1 MKFVALYSAR
11 ARTASLVLIAALL
24 MAAPPLVQAAD
35 APPIR
40 IRGTV
45 EAVASDQLTV
55 KTNQG
60 QDLAVT
66 MNTDTTVHAITLA
79 KIADIQPGRYV
90 GATAVPQADGTLK
103 ALEVHVFPPE
113 MAGVGDGHRP
123 WDLAPDSSMTNGV
136 VGELLTSNGRM
147 ITIKYKDGE
156 QKVAIPDDMPVV
168 NIEAGDRSLLMP
180 GVHVMIFAV
189 KNDDG
194 TLTARSISAGKNG
207 IKPPM

>member
-1 MKFVALYSAR
+1 MTFLSTRSILFPLMRVL
-11 ARTASLVLIAALL
+11 LVAALL
-24 MAAPPLVQAAD
+24 AAPTLARAAD
-35 APPIR
+35 APPTR
-40 IRGTV
+40 IRGTI
-45 EAVASDQLTV
+45 EAVAGDQLTV

-60 QDLAVT
+60 EDLAVT
-66 MNTDTTVHAITLA
+66 MNADTAVHAITLA

-90 GATAVPQADGTLK
+90 GATAVPQDDGTLK

-113 MAGVGDGHRP
+113 MAGAGDGHRP

-136 VGELLTSNGRM
+136 VGELVTSNART
-147 ITIKYKDGE
+147 ITIKYKGGE
-156 QKVAIPDDMPVV
+156 EKVAIPDDMPVV

>member
-1 MKFVALYSAR
+1 
-11 ARTASLVLIAALL
+11 
-24 MAAPPLVQAAD
+24 MAAFLSAPTLAQAAD
-35 APPIR
+35 APPTR
-40 IRGTV
+40 IRGTI
-45 EAVASDQLTV
+45 EAVAGDLLTV
-55 KTNQG
+55 RTNQG

-66 MNTDTTVHAITLA
+66 MNADTSVHAITLA

-113 MAGVGDGHRP
+113 MAGAGDGHRP

-136 VGELLTSNGRM
+136 VGELVTSNGRM

-168 NIEAGDRSLLMP
+168 NIEAGDCSLLMP
-180 GVHVMIFAV
+180 GVHVMIFAD
-189 KNDDG
+189 KNAGG

>member
-1 MKFVALYSAR
+1 MRLSTFRFAR
-11 ARTASLVLIAALL
+11 ALAMPLLLTTALL
-24 MAAPPLVQAAD
+24 ALATLAQAAD
-35 APPIR
+35 APPTR
-40 IRGTV
+40 IRGTI
-45 EAVASDQLTV
+45 EAVAGDGLTV

-60 QDLAVT
+60 EDLAVT
-66 MNTDTTVHAITLA
+66 MNADTAVHAITLA

-113 MAGVGDGHRP
+113 MAGAGDGHRP
-123 WDLAPDSSMTNGV
+123 WDLAPNSSMTNGV

-156 QKVAIPDDMPVV
+156 QRVVIPDDMPVV
-168 NIEAGDRSLLMP
+168 NIEAGDRSLLTP

-194 TLTARSISAGKNG
+194 TFIARSISAGKDG

>member
-1 MKFVALYSAR
+1 MKLSSFPFAR
-11 ARTASLVLIAALL
+11 ALAMPLLLTSALL
-24 MAAPPLVQAAD
+24 ALATLAQAAD
-35 APPIR
+35 APPTR

-45 EAVASDQLTV
+45 EAVAGDLLTI
-55 KTNQG
+55 KSNQG
-60 QDLAVT
+60 EDLAVT
-66 MNTDTTVHAITLA
+66 MNPDTTVHAITLA
-79 KIADIQPGRYV
+79 KIADIQPGRYI

-113 MAGVGDGHRP
+113 MAGAGDGHRP
-123 WDLAPDSSMTNGV
+123 WDLAPNSSMTNGV
-136 VGELLTSNGRM
+136 VGELVTSNGRT

-189 KNDDG
+189 ENDDG

>member
-1 MKFVALYSAR
+1 MAFVSIRSIPFPLMR
-11 ARTASLVLIAALL
+11 VVVVAALL
-24 MAAPPLVQAAD
+24 SAATLARAAD
-35 APPIR
+35 APPAR
-40 IRGTV
+40 IRGTI
-45 EAVASDQLTV
+45 EAVAGDLLTI

-60 QDLAVT
+60 EDLAVT
-66 MNTDTTVHAITLA
+66 MSSDTTVHAITLA
-79 KIADIQPGRYV
+79 RIADIQPGRYI

-113 MAGVGDGHRP
+113 MAGAGDGHRP
-123 WDLAPDSSMTNGV
+123 WDLAPNSSMTNGV
-136 VGELLTSNGRM
+136 VGELVTSNGRM

-168 NIEAGDRSLLMP
+168 NIEAGDRSLLAP

-194 TLTARSISAGKNG
+194 TLTARSISAGKDG

>member
-1 MKFVALYSAR
+1 MKFASLCSAR
-11 ARTASLVLIAALL
+11 TRIAPLVLMAALL
-24 MAAPPLVQAAD
+24 SAATLTQAAD
-35 APPIR
+35 APPTR
-40 IRGTV
+40 IRGTI
-45 EAVASDQLTV
+45 EAVAGDLLTV

-60 QDLAVT
+60 EDLAVT
-66 MNTDTTVHAITLA
+66 MNADATVHAITLA

-113 MAGVGDGHRP
+113 MAGAGDGHRP

-136 VGELLTSNGRM
+136 VGELVTSNGRM

-180 GVHVMIFAV
+180 GVHVMIFAD
-189 KNDDG
+189 KNADG

>member
-1 MKFVALYSAR
+1 MAFVSVRSIPLPLAR
-11 ARTASLVLIAALL
+11 VLLVAALL
-24 MAAPPLVQAAD
+24 ASAAGAWAAD
-35 APPIR
+35 APPTR

-45 EAVASDQLTV
+45 EAVAGDQLTI

-60 QDLAVT
+60 EDLAVT
-66 MNTDTTVHAITLA
+66 MNADTTVHAITLA

-90 GATAVPQADGTLK
+90 GATAVPQDDGTLK

-136 VGELLTSNGRM
+136 VGELVTSSGRM
-147 ITIKYKDGE
+147 ITIKYKGGE
-156 QKVAIPDDMPVV
+156 EKVAIPDDMPVV

-180 GVHVMIFAV
+180 GVHVMIFAE
-189 KNDDG
+189 KNADG

>member
-1 MKFVALYSAR
+1 MRLSTFRFAR
-11 ARTASLVLIAALL
+11 ALAVPLLLTTALL
-24 MAAPPLVQAAD
+24 ALATLAQAAD
-35 APPIR
+35 VPPTR
-40 IRGTV
+40 IRGTI
-45 EAVASDQLTV
+45 EAVAGDGLTV

-60 QDLAVT
+60 EDLAVT
-66 MNTDTTVHAITLA
+66 MNADTTVHAITLA

-113 MAGVGDGHRP
+113 MAGAGDGHRP
-123 WDLAPDSSMTNGV
+123 WDLAPNSSMTNGV

-156 QKVAIPDDMPVV
+156 QRVVIPDDMPVV
-168 NIEAGDRSLLMP
+168 NIEAGDRSLLTP

-189 KNDDG
+189 QNDDG
-194 TLTARSISAGKNG
+194 TFIARSISAGKDG

>member
-1 MKFVALYSAR
+1 MRLSTFRFAR
-11 ARTASLVLIAALL
+11 ALAVPLLLTTALL
-24 MAAPPLVQAAD
+24 ALATLAQAAD
-35 APPIR
+35 VPPTR
-40 IRGTV
+40 IRGTI
-45 EAVASDQLTV
+45 EAVAGDGLTV

-60 QDLAVT
+60 EDLAVT
-66 MNTDTTVHAITLA
+66 MNADTTVHAITLA

-113 MAGVGDGHRP
+113 MAGAGDGHRP
-123 WDLAPDSSMTNGV
+123 WDLAPNSSMTNGV

-156 QKVAIPDDMPVV
+156 QRVVIPDDMPVV
-168 NIEAGDRSLLMP
+168 NIEAGDRSLLTP

-194 TLTARSISAGKNG
+194 TFIARSISAGKDG